1 MTRIPP
7 IRPGNL
13 ISLVVLS
20 VFLAA
25 GQPVALHAQDQ
36 PDASAPADA
45 SLDGGVAAA
54 AADDEA
60 LDEAELRALQPLD
73 GEYGSEAEQ
82 RWRAILAD
90 AGLREGENARNV
102 FIASGVATVS
112 MESGAEGWIE
122 SRRVAHDIAFERAKA
137 DLVALMG
144 QRVQRTGNARFL
156 SNAGFGQGH
165 VQQIEQ
171 VEHAAAILD
180 RVGEVAER
188 ALDEVLR
195 ALDPDYDVQRLSQM
209 TIPERQVVLE
219 DLYQLQTYRIASR
232 VISGATTFRVIEGPS
247 ADGSNHQ
254 VLVGLIWSPR
264 LSALAAAIGEG
275 RTSLPV
281 DGARLSAQDMMPA
294 TVGDA
299 VSAMGTRVFIDENGD
314 RAIISFAQAEPAR
327 VNPDDRDMARQR
339 ALSVAEELAISQI
352 SSFVGESVTLES
364 EVDSRQLTQVYAD
377 LVQRGVSIRTEHV
390 QTIRSA
396 SGLVEITGAQ
406 AIWRHIVQHPDT
418 QQDVAVVAV
427 MWSPS
432 GQAMGQRMGAAIDAA
447 RAAGSGAGHAPVS
460 GADAD
465 EGQGATPRTYE
476 SQPLDPDA
484 Y

>member
-1 MTRIPP
+1 MTRLHQ
-7 IRPGNL
+7 IRPG
-13 ISLVVLS
+13 SLLPV
-20 VFLAA
+20 LAA
-25 GQPVALHAQDQ
+25 SFLLAAAQPAALHAQDTSGTT
-36 PDASAPADA
+36 AAADMP
-45 SLDGGVAAA
+45 LDGAEVAAA
-54 AADDEA
+54 TEEEA

-73 GEYGSEAEQ
+73 GEYGSQAEQ
-82 RWRAILAD
+82 RWRAILAE

-112 MESGAEGWIE
+112 MESGAQGWIE
-122 SRRVAHDIAFERAKA
+122 SRRVAHDVAFEQAKA
-137 DLVALMG
+137 NLVALMG
-144 QRVQRTGNARFL
+144 QRVQRTSDASFL
-156 SNAGFGQGH
+156 SNASFGQGH
-165 VQQIEQ
+165 VQQVEQ
-171 VEHAAAILD
+171 VERAAALLD
-180 RVGEVAER
+180 QVGEVAER
-188 ALDEVLR
+188 ALDEMLR
-195 ALDPDYDVQRLSQM
+195 ALDPEYDAQRYSQM
-209 TIPERQVVLE
+209 TMPERQVVLE
-219 DLYQLQTYRIASR
+219 DLYELQTYRIASR

-281 DGARLSAQDMMPA
+281 DGARVAAQDMMPA

-327 VNPDDRDMARQR
+327 VNPNDRDMARQR
-339 ALSVAEELAISQI
+339 ALSVAEELAVSQI

-364 EVDSRQLTQVYAD
+364 EVASSQLTQVYAD
-377 LVQRGVSIRTEHV
+377 LVQRGVSIQTEHV

-396 SGLVEITGAQ
+396 SGMVEITGAQ
-406 AIWRHIVQHPDT
+406 AIWRHIVQHPET
-418 QQDVAVVAV
+418 EQDVAVVAV

-432 GQAMGQRMGAAIDAA
+432 GQAMGQRMGETIDAA
-447 RAAGSGAGHAPVS
+447 RAAGSAAARDTE
-460 GADAD
+460 ADAD
-465 EGQGATPRTYE
+465 GDEGQTTTRTFE